1 MLQIISFSL
10 IGVLLFLTGIASMWI
25 DVFQIV
31 KFADKDVNVNTIS
44 FNSCVFPYKKKGER

>member
-1 MLQIISFSL
+1 MLKIISFSL

-25 DVFQIV
+25 DVFQII

-44 FNSCVFPYKKKGER
+44 FNSCVFPYKKGEK

>member
-1 MLQIISFSL
+1 MLKIIPFAI

-25 DVFQIV
+25 DVFEIV

-44 FNSCVFPYKKKGER
+44 FNSCVFPYEKGGR